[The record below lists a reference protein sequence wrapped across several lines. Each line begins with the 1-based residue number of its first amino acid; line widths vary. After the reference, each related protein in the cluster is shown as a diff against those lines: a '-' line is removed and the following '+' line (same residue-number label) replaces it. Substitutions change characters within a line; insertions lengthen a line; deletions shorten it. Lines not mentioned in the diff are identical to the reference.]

1 MILRFILYGFL
12 FYLAYRLIFHFIIP
26 LARTTREV
34 RKQFDEVRNRM
45 QEQQMQ
51 DNFNPYGTKRPPA
64 AATQTEKGDYID
76 FEEIKD

>member
-12 FYLAYRLIFHFIIP
+12 VYLAYRLVFHFIIP

-51 DNFNPYGTKRPPA
+51 DNFNPHAGTRPQPTA
-64 AATQTEKGDYID
+64 QQTEKGDYID